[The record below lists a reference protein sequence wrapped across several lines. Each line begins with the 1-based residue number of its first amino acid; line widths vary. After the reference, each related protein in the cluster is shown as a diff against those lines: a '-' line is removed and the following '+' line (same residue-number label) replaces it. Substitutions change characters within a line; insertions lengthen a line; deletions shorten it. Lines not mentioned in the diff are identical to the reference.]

1 MGKMK
6 SLAMDM
12 EEEFIDKVSE
22 TICGQESVEE
32 LMLDLVN
39 NGAMNL
45 IAHMDWREKAELTT
59 ELWNEY
65 WSDYVV

>member
-12 EEEFIDKVSE
+12 EEEFIDKVAE
-22 TICGQESVEE
+22 TISGQESVEE

-45 IAHMDWREKAELTT
+45 IAHMDWREKAEFTT